1 MELRHLRYFVVVGEE
16 QHYGRAARRLRV
28 AQPAL
33 SRQIQDLEDEIGC
46 QLFDRLPRGV
56 KISAA
61 GKSFLEDARRVL
73 QHVNEATVRAKRV
86 ALGQS
91 GTFRIGFTES
101 ASWHGVVPDSFRQ
114 FRQWQPDAELQLNP
128 LSSLEQVEAIRA
140 GRLDAGFV
148 FNMPKTDRELD
159 QIQVEWHNL
168 VLAAPKDHPLT
179 KIKKLRLRDMVDA
192 DFVWFPR
199 RQSPAYYDRLMHE
212 CFRGGLKSPRIVQ
225 EAADQA
231 TILSLVTCRLGVA
244 FVSEPTRWR
253 CPEGVA
259 LLTVIDLNLPL
270 PFSLVWRKDNGS
282 PLLARF
288 VADVRLLPE
297 VRRFVNGKDG
307 TGIRAGS

>member
-1 MELRHLRYFVVVGEE
+1 
-16 QHYGRAARRLRV
+16 
-28 AQPAL
+28 
-33 SRQIQDLEDEIGC
+33 
-46 QLFDRLPRGV
+46 
-56 KISAA
+56 
-61 GKSFLEDARRVL
+61 
-73 QHVNEATVRAKRV
+73 
-86 ALGQS
+86 
-91 GTFRIGFTES
+91 
-101 ASWHGVVPDSFRQ
+101 
-114 FRQWQPDAELQLNP
+114 
-128 LSSLEQVEAIRA
+128 
-140 GRLDAGFV
+140 
-148 FNMPKTDRELD
+148 
-159 QIQVEWHNL
+159 
-168 VLAAPKDHPLT
+168 
-179 KIKKLRLRDMVDA
+179 MVDA

-297 VRRFVNGKDG
+297 VRRFLNGKDG